1 MRISDWGV
9 AGAHPVDPAMLR
21 AVIRDERKLRIVYRD
36 GAGRETG
43 RVVWPIALTYFIEV
57 LVIAAWCEL
66 RADFRHFRVDRICAA
81 EALEERFK
89 GKGDGLRRAWER
101 EAGGEDM

>member
-1 MRISDWGV
+1 M
-9 AGAHPVDPAMLR
+9 AGGPVDPAMLR

-36 GAGRETG
+36 GADLETD

-57 LVIAAWCEL
+57 LVVAAWCEL

-89 GKGDGLRRAWER
+89 GQGDGLRRAWER